1 MASSATRSDAER
13 RIDALV
19 DRAIAQHVGVGGED
33 EDERSVVNFK
43 LCKRYCDYH
52 LRVHRYRDRSAEEV
66 REEIETILERMR
78 VASQDDK
85 ATFLE
90 VRMEKLLTR
99 WDATAEAN
107 GESDVGAKVA
117 LLLLRLSRRPLT
129 TTLEE
134 GARKVTLGDVVGDR
148 KWMESE
154 DEARDAAFGD
164 DDGGRVAAAVE
175 CEGDDAASTSTLS
188 VWSDDSDVERDDVV
202 GDVVEVEMDDDD
214 PGFSWRDGLLKE
226 TTASRRAVKAL
237 RGTSDER
244 GGEKE
249 EISQLIVQARRFQDA
264 LRESNAQRGDAK
276 LLASASAKMLPSE
289 TSLVN
294 GALHALRT
302 GCTDFDRVSLPHL
315 SSMTLDGALMPIHR
329 VAAILSHIQKM
340 TISSASLGPTIQA
353 FAQALMKQASKLM
366 EVLRPLEKRMAG
378 ESSVKGQPTLL
389 ELRAT
394 IRGLEVKVDSL
405 EQLALEAFP
414 LIDTPAAEAASH
426 CLSTIYDIVTEYQAA
441 ANIDGFAIALPVFV
455 DTIQPYLQGLH
466 RWLSLGILDDP
477 SEELLVARGRA
488 ADDYVGSKEHWL
500 HGYVLRHDIETPCF
514 LREFMTTILDVGRSL
529 VLLHHT
535 ESQTSHT
542 VPNFVPHLSESF
554 CQNVRVSLGAS
565 KELQTIDDG
574 KTASENAKELVRMS
588 SCASTLKQTNILNNP
603 NPISLVGLK
612 GVNTKEIRDN
622 IISHPTR
629 IVAASRRRLD
639 GPLQGGPR
647 ELNSWLEGFFASQV
661 PACPIPLL
669 IQKSIG
675 SRIKERARDVQGVL
689 SKALRDDLDIKKE
702 LYALRAV
709 FLGGAGDAA
718 MHFFTN
724 VFDILDN
731 PAKIDTKWNST
742 TLNELL
748 IDAFAIDNSG
758 EFPEERGIQVEIIP
772 EAEQNLFSRAVIGT
786 GSLEKIASL
795 RYSFDIKW
803 PHNIVISP
811 SAMSQY
817 NAVAVFLGQLRRAH
831 AAMQSVMTARWSAR
845 IRRTRGNGLG
855 GSVARHL
862 EPRLRHFVTL
872 LRTHVVT
879 QILSVDWQELMKKI
893 DDALTL
899 DAMRVAHD
907 AFLDD
912 ATKRCLVSPD
922 PTWTLL
928 AEQIRT
934 ILAVACEYAACQT
947 EDGAV
952 SDDDATR
959 LSKIFEDAYGYIER
973 VLQAKLDI
981 GSTSTRDAE
990 ELLLAIKLN

>member
-1 MASSATRSDAER
+1 MASSATRSDTER

-33 EDERSVVNFK
+33 EVERAVVNFK

-66 REEIETILERMR
+66 REEIETVLERMR

-85 ATFLE
+85 AAFLA

-99 WDATAEAN
+99 WDAKAETS

-134 GARKVTLGDVVGDR
+134 GAREVTVEDVGGDR
-148 KWMESE
+148 EWMETE
-154 DEARDAAFGD
+154 DDEREGAFV
-164 DDGGRVAAAVE
+164 DGGGRNVAAVE
-175 CEGDDAASTSTLS
+175 YDGDDAASTSTLS

-226 TTASRRAVKAL
+226 MTAPRRAIKTL
-237 RGTSDER
+237 RGKSESGGGREKISD
-244 GGEKE
+244 
-249 EISQLIVQARRFQDA
+249 LIVQARRFQDA
-264 LRESNAQRGDAK
+264 LRESNAHRGDAK
-276 LLASASAKMLPSE
+276 LLALSSAKMLPSE

-294 GALHALRT
+294 GALHSLRT
-302 GCTDFDRVSLPHL
+302 GCTDFDRVSLPHI
-315 SSMTLDGALMPIHR
+315 SSMTLDGALMPIRR

-353 FAQALMKQASKLM
+353 FAQALVKQASKLM
-366 EVLRPLEKRMAG
+366 EVLLPLEKRMAG
-378 ESSVKGQPTLL
+378 ESNVKGQPTLL

-405 EQLALEAFP
+405 EQLALQAFP
-414 LIDTPAAEAASH
+414 LIDTLAAEAASH
-426 CLSTIYDIVTEYQAA
+426 CLSTIYDIATEYQAA
-441 ANIDGFAIALPVFV
+441 ANFDGFAIALSVFV

-477 SEELLVARGRA
+477 SEELLIARGRA

-535 ESQTSHT
+535 ESETTHT
-542 VPNFVPHLSESF
+542 APNFVPHLSESF
-554 CQNVRVSLGAS
+554 CQNVRVSLVAS
-565 KELQTIDDG
+565 SELHTIDDG

-588 SCASTLKQTNILNNP
+588 KCTSTLKETNIFNNP
-603 NPISLVGLK
+603 NPMSLVGLK
-612 GVNTKEIRDN
+612 SVNTKVIRDTV
-622 IISHPTR
+622 ISHPTR
-629 IVAASRRRLD
+629 IVAASQRRLD
-639 GPLQGGPR
+639 SPLQEGPR
-647 ELNSWLEGFFASQV
+647 ELHSWLDGFFALQV
-661 PACPIPLL
+661 PACPMTLL

-675 SRIKERARDVQGVL
+675 SRIEERARDVQYVL

-718 MHFFTN
+718 THFFTN
-724 VFDILDN
+724 VFDILDD
-731 PAKIDTKWNST
+731 PAKIDAKWNTT

-748 IDAFAIDNSG
+748 IDAFTIDNSG

-772 EAEQNLFSRAVIGT
+772 EAEQNLFSHAVIGT

-803 PHNIVISP
+803 PHNIVIPP

-831 AAMQSVMTARWSAR
+831 AAMQSVTTTRWSER
-845 IRRTRGNGLG
+845 IRRTQGNGLG

-862 EPRLRHFVTL
+862 EPRLRHFVAL

-879 QILSVDWQELMKKI
+879 QILSIDWQELMKKI

-899 DAMRVAHD
+899 DAMRAAHD

-922 PTWTLL
+922 PTWSLM

-990 ELLLAIKLN
+990 ELLLAIKLS